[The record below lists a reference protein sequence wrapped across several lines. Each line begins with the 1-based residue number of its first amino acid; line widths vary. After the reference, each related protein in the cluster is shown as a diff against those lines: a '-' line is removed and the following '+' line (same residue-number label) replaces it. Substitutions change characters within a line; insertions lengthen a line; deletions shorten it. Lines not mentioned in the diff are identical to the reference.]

1 MGVWLPSTFLFHNLP
16 FTHPGPG
23 ETTSDCYWPQKQLNS
38 HIRTSFK
45 NATQTVTVTMEQ
57 SDYATSDV
65 ICILNYIIKQHRA
78 TQQFIEPI
86 WQSIVETTGDNNMH
100 LRYSYLSIFIINCVS
115 VDRSCL
121 AYRNAYLVCRL
132 IWNWWLFSNI
142 YRYFQAAILVLWR
155 HFWRFRIRRI
165 LQIIHKSA
173 E

>member
-100 LRYSYLSIFIINCVS
+100 LLISELCERWSKLSS
-115 VDRSCL
+115 L
-121 AYRNAYLVCRL
+121 
-132 IWNWWLFSNI
+132 
-142 YRYFQAAILVLWR
+142 QK
-155 HFWRFRIRRI
+155 RI
-165 LQIIHKSA
+165 LSMSTNMELVALQQYLQILSGSYTCTMETFLKVQNSQNFA
-173 E
+173 NYT

>member
-1 MGVWLPSTFLFHNLP
+1 MGVWLPSTILFHNLP

-100 LRYSYLSIFIINCVS
+100 LLISELCERWSKLSS
-115 VDRSCL
+115 L
-121 AYRNAYLVCRL
+121 
-132 IWNWWLFSNI
+132 
-142 YRYFQAAILVLWR
+142 QK
-155 HFWRFRIRRI
+155 RI
-165 LQIIHKSA
+165 LSMSTNMELVALQQYLQILWGSYTCTMETFLKVQNSQNFA
-173 E
+173 NYT